1 MAYQIRS
8 PYKLR
13 ADPMKL
19 LPLLLNAFRSS
30 TCSLPLASSS
40 YLRKMNNKK
49 VQVWLPL
56 LFSLTMIAGMYLGY
70 KMRDNMPGKSFFY
83 LEKRRPVQEI
93 MDLIQNKYVDEVK
106 IDALA
111 DTAIQAMLNKLDP
124 HSVFIPAEK
133 LDGINEDLA
142 GKFYGIGVE
151 FNIFND
157 TINVINVLKDGPSFK
172 AGLQTGDKFLR
183 VEDSVVAGNKID
195 GDRIRKL
202 LRGDRGSL
210 VNIVFLRG
218 TELKKV
224 AVTRDAIPLSSLDA
238 SYMMGN
244 GVGYIKLNKFS
255 QQTYHEFMDALLELK
270 KQGLQK
276 LVLDLRGNGGGILDE
291 AVEIADELL
300 PGDKL
305 ITYTEGKHVA
315 KKEYRCRREG
325 QFETGALVVL
335 ADEGTASASEVL
347 IGALQDWDRATII
360 GRRSFGKGLV
370 QEQFELSDNSAL
382 RLTIARYYT
391 PVGRSIQRPYTNGEK
406 AYYDEISKR
415 FHDGETQSADSVK
428 NDTSKIYK
436 TPGGKIVYG
445 GGGITPD
452 YFVAL
457 DTSGFSINASKLYA
471 RSTTANFA
479 YQFYLQNIQSL
490 KSYKS
495 PAEFIKSFSFTE
507 DNWKAFSEV
516 AKKDSV
522 VLDTISAKEKTDIIS
537 RIKSSIARQVWRT
550 EGMMEV
556 LNTDDNTIKKALEV
570 LQK

>member
-1 MAYQIRS
+1 
-8 PYKLR
+8 
-13 ADPMKL
+13 
-19 LPLLLNAFRSS
+19 
-30 TCSLPLASSS
+30 
-40 YLRKMNNKK
+40 
-49 VQVWLPL
+49 
-56 LFSLTMIAGMYLGY
+56 
-70 KMRDNMPGKSFFY
+70 MPGKSFFY

-93 MDLIQNKYVDEVK
+93 MDLIQNKYVDDVK

-111 DTAIQAMLNKLDP
+111 DTAIQAMLDKLDP
-124 HSVFIPAEK
+124 HSVYIPAEK

-151 FNIFND
+151 FNIFDD
-157 TINVINVLKDGPSFK
+157 TINVVNVLKDGPSDK
-172 AGLQTGDKFLR
+172 AGIQTGDKFLR

-202 LRGDRGSL
+202 LRGDRGTT

-218 TELKKV
+218 AGQKKV
-224 AVTRDAIPLSSLDA
+224 TVTRDAIPLSSMDA

-255 QQTYHEFMDALLELK
+255 QQTYHEFMDALLALK

-276 LVLDLRGNGGGILDE
+276 LILDLRGNGGGILDE

-315 KKEYRCRREG
+315 KKEYRCRRDG
-325 QFETGALVVL
+325 QFEKGALVVL

-370 QEQFELSDNSAL
+370 QEQFDLSDNSAL

-406 AYYDEISKR
+406 AYFDEISNR
-415 FHDGETQSADSVK
+415 FHDGETQNADSVK
-428 NDTSKIYK
+428 NDKTKIYK
-436 TPGGKIVYG
+436 TPAGKTVYG

-457 DTSGFSINASKLYA
+457 DTTGFSISTARLYA
-471 RSTTANFA
+471 RGTPSNFA
-479 YQFYLQNIQSL
+479 YLFYLQNTASL

-495 PAEFIKSFSFTE
+495 PSDFIKNFSFTE
-507 DNWKAFSEV
+507 DNWKAFT
-516 AKKDSV
+516 AAAAKDSV
-522 VLDTISAKEKTDIIS
+522 NLNNVSLIEKADIIN
-537 RIKSSIARQVWRT
+537 RIKSSIAREVWRT
-550 EGMMEV
+550 EGMVEV
-556 LNTDDNTIKKALEV
+556 LNTDDTTIKKALEV